1 MGSLLNS
8 MVENQSLHEVAKAW
22 GVGSDQAARRV
33 RAVPFVVLSHA
44 NPGGAGGGRP
54 GRRLSLDPSWQFRGH
69 AGKRPLGELLKLFRM
84 LHSLGEPFA
93 LGVPF
98 TSTFWRPFLNPEV
111 RLLAP
116 PATFSLWRRLF
127 AGTVGALR
135 VVVDLLPESAETTA
149 LGLAARMFWLQ
160 FAWRLGISHEDA
172 EAVFLE
178 AERMALRSGDI
189 ASRAILLSLYGRA
202 LPEDAMTYAAS
213 RGVDRDVRYLE
224 DHRRREGRVVR
235 ADEVREAHQRANE
248 MARVPPETK
257 FRELLGREA
266 LGSD

>member
-8 MVENQSLHEVAKAW
+8 MVENRSLQEVAKAW

-84 LHSLGEPFA
+84 LHSLREPFA

-116 PATFSLWRRLF
+116 PETFSLWRRLF

-135 VVVDLLPESAETTA
+135 VVVDLLPESAHPTEVEGLPVLDPAFARVDAVLAFQGTKNLNVLA
-149 LGLAARMFWLQ
+149 LADFL
-160 FAWRLGISHEDA
+160 SH
-172 EAVFLE
+172 
-178 AERMALRSGDI
+178 
-189 ASRAILLSLYGRA
+189 GRA

-213 RGVDRDVRYLE
+213 RGVDRDVRYLG